1 MNYTLQQLRIF
12 ERFCRLGSLA
22 RCAEAMSLTEAA
34 VSIQLRNFQQEF
46 ALPLVEKRGRNLQPT
61 EYGRLIED
69 TVRRILEEHLR
80 LEDVSQEYR
89 KLEVGSLR
97 LASASTGKY
106 VLPYFLS
113 EFATNYPKIDVR
125 FEVKERNEVI
135 EGLMHFEFDAIL
147 LSLVPEIPNLETLDL
162 LPDSVQLIGPASAP
176 HPDRIQHWEDLKSFP
191 LLGRSGLS
199 GVQSIAH
206 QHVLNQGWNPE
217 YRMMLNSYEAV
228 KQSILAGLGMAFMP
242 TVGLRHELAQREL
255 RTIDIPAFPL
265 PFVWKLVWLKDR
277 RKSPALERL
286 ILHLTERRR
295 ALVEKHFGWLPN

>member
-12 ERFCRLGSLA
+12 ERFCRLGSLS

-46 ALPLVEKRGRNLQPT
+46 ALPLMEKRGRNLQPT
-61 EYGRLIED
+61 EFGRLIES

-80 LEDVSQEYR
+80 LDDVSREYQ
-89 KLEVGSLR
+89 KLEVGSLK

-113 EFATNYPKIDVR
+113 EFAFDFPQIDVR

-135 EGLMHFEFDAIL
+135 EGLLHLEFDAIL
-147 LSLVPEIPNLETLDL
+147 LSMVPENSGLDCLEL
-162 LPDSVQLIGPASAP
+162 LPDSVILVGPTHSDYP
-176 HPDRIQHWEDLKSFP
+176 TSIQHWNRLSELR

-199 GVQSIAH
+199 GIQSASH
-206 QHVLNQGWNPE
+206 QQLLNQGAAPE
-217 YRMMLNSYEAV
+217 YRIMLNSYEAL

-255 RTIDIPAFPL
+255 RRIEAPGFPL

-286 ILHLTERRR
+286 IVHLTDRRS